1 MEVLGVVRVE
11 IIPVKES
18 GFFMVVIE
26 DTVVIYTIVNRIIVQ
41 HYETVEKISDVV
53 VWVKVHTERKIP
65 NFIEHFELN
74 LQIMVVKEICNHV
87 RELIVG
93 IIWEIIV
100 VIIDGRVVDNHKP
113 NGLSIIL
120 KIVLLRHII
129 VKRLGWSKLHD

>member
-53 VWVKVHTERKIP
+53 V
-65 NFIEHFELN
+65 
-74 LQIMVVKEICNHV
+74 
-87 RELIVG
+87 
-93 IIWEIIV
+93 
-100 VIIDGRVVDNHKP
+100 
-113 NGLSIIL
+113 
-120 KIVLLRHII
+120 
-129 VKRLGWSKLHD
+129 